1 MISKINNYTYKKLRI
16 IQSYSQPSY
25 NKFVASKNLVANFS
39 FAYRCMNIL
48 ICLEGS
54 PSPSAG
60 SPFLIYTVFSYIAT
74 YFPKRYNNSLVNLG
88 CGHFCLAIAE
98 PMLLLRKLEART
110 IH

>member
-1 MISKINNYTYKKLRI
+1 
-16 IQSYSQPSY
+16 
-25 NKFVASKNLVANFS
+25 
-39 FAYRCMNIL
+39 MNIL